1 MRTEKIEG
9 SRGGIQDACCRQEV
23 IIMTTTAEVSA
34 AEGRERRQK
43 PGSIDCTD
51 SKAAFSGLYHVLWIL
66 F

>member
-1 MRTEKIEG
+1 
-9 SRGGIQDACCRQEV
+9 
-23 IIMTTTAEVSA
+23 MTTTAEVSA
-34 AEGRERRQK
+34 AEGPERRQK